1 MVISTLEKRVAE
13 LEAQVLQ
20 NSKAAV
26 KDALE
31 GRVKSL
37 EEHVHKVARKSVDEQ
52 VSRIDEKLGEK
63 NKEQQSMLMEKMQ
76 TIASKAAEKG
86 VKSVERNLYVKV
98 SDANQEHFERVASL
112 TGGWKTWLSGDVGLL
127 AGATALERI
136 YLGWTSVWGSVEP
149 LAALTQ
155 LTFLRLQHA
164 DVYGDATV
172 LRAIP
177 GLGAGWPT
185 RSSQASLCSAFAGSC
200 PAGSSAIADAAT
212 FVGNDACA
220 CCTAVTGLARD
231 AAGVCINTTVG

>member
-1 MVISTLEKRVAE
+1 MRRRANPHRADALPSPRARQLNFMVISTLEKRVAE

-98 SDANQEHFERVASL
+98 SDANQEHFDRVANL
-112 TGGWKTWLSGDVGLL
+112 TGGWKKPFVILCGML
-127 AGATALERI
+127 A
-136 YLGWTSVWGSVEP
+136 V
-149 LAALTQ
+149 AALVMRMWYVD
-155 LTFLRLQHA
+155 LKKKHLL
-164 DVYGDATV
+164 
-172 LRAIP
+172 
-177 GLGAGWPT
+177 
-185 RSSQASLCSAFAGSC
+185 
-200 PAGSSAIADAAT
+200 
-212 FVGNDACA
+212 
-220 CCTAVTGLARD
+220 
-231 AAGVCINTTVG
+231 

>member
-1 MVISTLEKRVAE
+1 M
-13 LEAQVLQ
+13 LQ

-112 TGGWKTWLSGDVGLL
+112 TGGWKKPFVILCGML
-127 AGATALERI
+127 A
-136 YLGWTSVWGSVEP
+136 V
-149 LAALTQ
+149 AALVMRMWYVD
-155 LTFLRLQHA
+155 LKKKHLL
-164 DVYGDATV
+164 
-172 LRAIP
+172 
-177 GLGAGWPT
+177 
-185 RSSQASLCSAFAGSC
+185 
-200 PAGSSAIADAAT
+200 
-212 FVGNDACA
+212 
-220 CCTAVTGLARD
+220 
-231 AAGVCINTTVG
+231 

>member
-1 MVISTLEKRVAE
+1 MRRRANPHRADALPSPRARQLNFMVISTLEKRVAE

-112 TGGWKTWLSGDVGLL
+112 TGGWKKPFVILCGIPLTCLL
-127 AGATALERI
+127 ARPFEI
-136 YLGWTSVWGSVEP
+136 
-149 LAALTQ
+149 
-155 LTFLRLQHA
+155 
-164 DVYGDATV
+164 
-172 LRAIP
+172 
-177 GLGAGWPT
+177 
-185 RSSQASLCSAFAGSC
+185 
-200 PAGSSAIADAAT
+200 
-212 FVGNDACA
+212 
-220 CCTAVTGLARD
+220 
-231 AAGVCINTTVG
+231 AAGIITARP

>member
-1 MVISTLEKRVAE
+1 MSPTASAAREPGERGGGTGIAPNAKTLTAPSRSFFTPRARQLNFMVISTLEKRVAE

-112 TGGWKTWLSGDVGLL
+112 TGGWKKPFVILCGML
-127 AGATALERI
+127 A
-136 YLGWTSVWGSVEP
+136 V
-149 LAALTQ
+149 AALVMRMWYVD
-155 LTFLRLQHA
+155 LKKKHLL
-164 DVYGDATV
+164 
-172 LRAIP
+172 
-177 GLGAGWPT
+177 
-185 RSSQASLCSAFAGSC
+185 
-200 PAGSSAIADAAT
+200 
-212 FVGNDACA
+212 
-220 CCTAVTGLARD
+220 
-231 AAGVCINTTVG
+231 